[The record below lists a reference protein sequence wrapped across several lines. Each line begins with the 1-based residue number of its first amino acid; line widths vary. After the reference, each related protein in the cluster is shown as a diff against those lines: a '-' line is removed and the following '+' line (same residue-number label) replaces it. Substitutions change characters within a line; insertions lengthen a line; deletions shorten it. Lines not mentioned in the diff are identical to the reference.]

1 MDMEWY
7 DLLAFFHVGA
17 AIVWVGGATMIQV
30 FALRALARQDPLA
43 MVQFT
48 RDVEWIGNRVML
60 PSALVVIAFG
70 FLLVWDG
77 PWELTTTWIWVS
89 LLIYAISFVVGL
101 FVLTPEAKKIG
112 DQIEAEGPESAA
124 VQARIGR
131 ILNIS
136 RIDLILLFAIVFLM
150 VTKPI

>member
-1 MDMEWY
+1 MVQ
-7 DLLAFFHVGA
+7 F
-17 AIVWVGGATMIQV
+17 
-30 FALRALARQDPLA
+30 FALRALARRNPLA
-43 MVQFT
+43 MVEFT

-60 PSALVVIAFG
+60 PSALVVIVLG

-77 PWELTTTWIWVS
+77 PWELSMTWVWLS
-89 LLIYAISFVVGL
+89 LLIYAVSFVVGL

-112 DQIEAEGPESAA
+112 NQIEAEGPASPA

-136 RIDLILLFAIVFLM
+136 RVDLVLLFAIVFLM
-150 VTKPI
+150 VTKPGL

>member
-1 MDMEWY
+1 MDRY
-7 DLLAFFHVGA
+7 DLLKFVHVGA
-17 AIVWVGGATMIQV
+17 AIVWVGGAAMVQF
-30 FALRALARQDPLA
+30 FALRALARRNPLA
-43 MVQFT
+43 MVEFT

-60 PSALVVIAFG
+60 PSALVVIVLG

-77 PWELTTTWIWVS
+77 PWELSMTWVWLS
-89 LLIYAISFVVGL
+89 LLIYAVSFVVGL

-112 DQIEAEGPESAA
+112 NQIEAEGPASPA

-136 RIDLILLFAIVFLM
+136 RVDLVLLFAIVFLM
-150 VTKPI
+150 VTKPGL